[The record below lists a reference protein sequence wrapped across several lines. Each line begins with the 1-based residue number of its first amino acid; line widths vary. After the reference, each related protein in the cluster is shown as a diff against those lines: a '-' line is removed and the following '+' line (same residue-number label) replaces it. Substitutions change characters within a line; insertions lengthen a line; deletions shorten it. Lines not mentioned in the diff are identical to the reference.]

1 MDVKLVEYDRG
12 DMLKFKYM
20 QVNNKLQYSSKR
32 RSSKDIIAIVFHDT
46 GNTGKGAGALNH
58 QKYLTHATR
67 SGSAHYYVDDNYIVQ
82 PIGDSYIAY
91 SVGDK
96 HSLKNRTRSDLN
108 NSNTISVELC
118 INSDGNYK
126 QAYTNSVELVKNL
139 MVKFNIPINNVVRHF
154 DVSGKMCPNTMSK
167 DNWKDWYKFKED
179 VSKPIQYM
187 IDLEKDSE
195 FGGVCNA
202 CGRPYI

>member
-1 MDVKLVEYDRG
+1 
-12 DMLKFKYM
+12 MLKFRYM
-20 QVNNKLQYSSKR
+20 QVKNSLQYSSKR
-32 RSSKDIIAIVFHDT
+32 RSHKDIKAIVVHDT

-67 SGSAHYYVDDNYIVQ
+67 SGSAHYYVDENYIIQ

-96 HSLKNRTRSDLN
+96 HSLKNRTRPDLN

-167 DNWKDWYKFKED
+167 DNWKDWYKFKLD
-179 VSKPIQYM
+179 ISKPIQYK

-202 CGRPYI
+202 CGRPYN